1 MGIQNEITKIAQT
14 YGIKLVGVNPYT
26 VLSPQDIT
34 NKWETVSTDTQSSWL
49 VIYFTSGCMKR
60 LRCVFLI
67 CRPLQVKQLV
77 PHRDQILQ
85 EEVARQQANE
95 RLRRS
100 FAAQSNIIGPWI
112 QTKMEVSVFNTK
124 QSGDGVKNKI

>member
-26 VLSPQDIT
+26 VLSPQDIA
-34 NKWETVSTDTQSSWL
+34 NKWEAVSTDQFMASHLLHFWMHEETQ
-49 VIYFTSGCMKR
+49 M
-60 LRCVFLI
+60 

-124 QSGDGVKNKI
+124 PSGDG

>member
-26 VLSPQDIT
+26 VLSPQDIA
-34 NKWETVSTDTQSSWL
+34 NKWEAVSTDQLMASHLLHFWMHEETQ
-49 VIYFTSGCMKR
+49 M
-60 LRCVFLI
+60 

-124 QSGDGVKNKI
+124 PSGDG